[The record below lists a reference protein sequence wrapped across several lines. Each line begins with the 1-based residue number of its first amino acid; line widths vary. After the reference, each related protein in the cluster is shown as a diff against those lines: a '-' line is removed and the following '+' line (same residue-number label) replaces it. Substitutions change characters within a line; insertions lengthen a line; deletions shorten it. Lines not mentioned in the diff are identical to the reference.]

1 MIPLIVVLTSGALP
15 AEAATAGA
23 VVPSA
28 LWAYAHYFSILVI
41 TGCLAAERTI
51 VKANMTEE
59 EENTIVKL
67 DLVYGLMA
75 ALL

>member
-1 MIPLIVVLTSGALP
+1 MIMVLASGASP

-23 VVPSA
+23 VVPTA
-28 LWAYAHYFSILVI
+28 LWAYAHYLSIIVI